1 MSVPDAKFTKGEFE
15 VSTPGGVPRG
25 HLGEGRGRVLL
36 AGHWGSSELFSML
49 SPSASSSCQCF
60 PVPISQV
67 SKPRRTGSAVGPGRW
82 PWEKGGLDP
91 RTLPSPAA
99 GLLCALG
106 EASGHHLIWITLMT
120 AS

>member
-60 PVPISQV
+60 PVTISQV
-67 SKPRRTGSAVGPGRW
+67 SKPRHRLGCGPWQMAMGERGAG
-82 PWEKGGLDP
+82 PP
-91 RTLPSPAA
+91 HPA
-99 GLLCALG
+99 
-106 EASGHHLIWITLMT
+106 
-120 AS
+120 